1 MKNLII
7 LSKCVLSFVSLLLTH
22 YVFSLI
28 PTDITCNL
36 GMSYVALVVG
46 LAQVGMGAYQY
57 FNEKEKEKDLN
68 KQAQSYVAKMRE
80 QLNSLTNPYA
90 ALQTSDR
97 GERLAMDKSNQA
109 IAGITSNLYSAEQ
122 TAQAT
127 NLVRAQQRQA
137 LEAGANLSLREEAT
151 AQVRAKGEADVQKA
165 KTEGELAI
173 LGDQMAGAQAQITTA
188 QLNQQTALSGVAA
201 GAGNVTEGAVKT
213 SNLYKDAN
221 QLEDA
226 TKIYN
231 NPGLDKTKL
240 PAGMTEEDAIN
251 KLKEMKRKE
260 RKTWTGMDANWD
272 DFDYTIFED

>member
-68 KQAQSYVAKMRE
+68 KQSQSYVAKMRQ

-97 GERLAMDKSNQA
+97 GERLALDKSNQA
-109 IAGITSNLYSAEQ
+109 MAGLTSNLYSAEQ

-137 LEAGANLSLREEAT
+137 LEVGANLSQREEAT
-151 AQVRAKGEADVQKA
+151 AQVRAQGEADLQKA
-165 KTEGELAI
+165 KTEGETAI
-173 LGDQMAGAQAQITTA
+173 LEGQLQGAQNQITA
-188 QLNQQTALSGVAA
+188 SQMNQQTALSGIAQ
-201 GAGNVTEGAVKT
+201 GAGNVAEGAISS

-231 NPGLDKTKL
+231 QLDQTKL

-251 KLKEMKRKE
+251 RLKEMKRKE
-260 RKTWTGMDANWD
+260 RKSWTGMDQNWD
-272 DFDYTIFED
+272 DFDYTIFD

>member
-28 PTDITCNL
+28 PTDVTCNL
-36 GMSYVALVVG
+36 GMSYVALVAG

-57 FNEKEKEKDLN
+57 FNEQGKQQALN
-68 KQAQSYVAKMRE
+68 RKTEGYVTKMRA
-80 QLNSLTNPYA
+80 QLESLTNPYA

-97 GERLAMDKSNQA
+97 GERLAMDQSAQMV
-109 IAGITSNLYSAEQ
+109 AGITGNLYSAEQ

-127 NLVRAQQRQA
+127 NLVRGQQRQA
-137 LEAGANLSLREEAT
+137 LEVGANLSQREEAT
-151 AQVRAKGEADVQKA
+151 AKLRAKGEADLQKA
-165 KTEGELAI
+165 KTEGETAI
-173 LGDQMAGAQAQITTA
+173 LQGQLEGAQAEITA
-188 QLNQQTALSGVAA
+188 SQANQQTALAGITQGATNVVSGGIEA
-201 GAGNVTEGAVKT
+201 
-213 SNLYKDAN
+213 SNLYKGAN

-231 NPGLDKTKL
+231 QLDQAKL

-251 KLKEMKRKE
+251 RLKEMKRKD

-272 DFDYTIFED
+272 DFDYTIFG